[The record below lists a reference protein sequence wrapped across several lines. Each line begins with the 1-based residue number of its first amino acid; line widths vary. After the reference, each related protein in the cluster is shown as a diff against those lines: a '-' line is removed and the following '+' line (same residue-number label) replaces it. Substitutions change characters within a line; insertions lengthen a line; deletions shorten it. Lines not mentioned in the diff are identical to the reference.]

1 MIRLYHQYY
10 DKRSVIMSKSIVYF
24 SKNITP
30 ENMITMYDKLGIS
43 LPGKVAVK
51 LHSGEE
57 GNQNYLRPLFMKPM
71 VEYVKGTVVECNTA
85 YEGERNSTEKHR
97 KLLDNHEWTRYFAV
111 DLLDAEGPDACL
123 PIPNGRILKQN
134 YVGKDLLNYDSMLVL
149 SHFKGHPMGGFG
161 GALKQLSIGCASSV
175 GKCLIHS
182 GGVCDDQKTVWE
194 HCAGMDEFCEAMA
207 DAAESVVEHFKNRI
221 AFVSVMANLS
231 IDCDCCAIAE
241 DPCMADIGIL
251 SSLDPVALD
260 RACMDLIMASDDP
273 GRDHFMERVDSLH
286 GQHTIEAA
294 AALGFG
300 TTAYELVKID

>member
-1 MIRLYHQYY
+1 
-10 DKRSVIMSKSIVYF
+10 MSKSIVYF

-161 GALKQLSIGCASSV
+161 GALKQLSIGCASSA

-207 DAAESVVEHFKNRI
+207 DAAESVVEHFKNKI

-300 TTAYELVKID
+300 TTEYELVKID